1 MVTILG
7 HEVLLFEKPR
17 LCKRGI
23 LVVVVYF
30 LLFIIKECLCLELSC
45 PNKWMELPSNC
56 SSNFVRNQCLL
67 VRHNFSDD
75 ICKLSINRNAKLR
88 TIELRKNM
96 LFFCNHYNLAKV
108 MSESD
113 ILTHIEGRNCV
124 EFIRNIECQDAIA
137 EAMYNQFVDML
148 SRMDCH
154 KPYSVSW
161 NCTDCLVSLI
171 YVCCVSL
178 YFVFT
183 YQLFILVHITVLVT
197 DLIKSRPPT
206 LVILSIKDIFLYLR
220 AIIIIRK
227 CYPVSKTYMLY
238 CMHNVEQL
246 R

>member
-23 LVVVVYF
+23 LIAVVYF

-56 SSNFVRNQCLL
+56 SSHFVRNQCLL

-108 MSESD
+108 MTESD

-124 EFIRNIECQDAIA
+124 EFLRNIECQDAIA

-148 SRMDCH
+148 SRMDCQ

-178 YFVFT
+178 YFVFA
-183 YQLFILVHITVLVT
+183 YQLFILVHITVFVT
-197 DLIKSRPPT
+197 DLMKLRP
-206 LVILSIKDIFLYLR
+206 
-220 AIIIIRK
+220 
-227 CYPVSKTYMLY
+227 
-238 CMHNVEQL
+238 QL
-246 R
+246 WGYWL